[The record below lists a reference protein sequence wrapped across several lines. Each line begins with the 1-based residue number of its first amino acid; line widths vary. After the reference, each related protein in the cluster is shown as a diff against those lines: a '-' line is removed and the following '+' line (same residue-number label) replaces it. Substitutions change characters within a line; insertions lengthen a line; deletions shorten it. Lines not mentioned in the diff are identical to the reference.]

1 MKIKRNVAK
10 EEKFSEVRLGTVFIS
25 NDTHYMKTETI
36 EMDYGDAFNAVSLE
50 TGGFDEFGDED
61 LVCPC
66 YDAELVIP

>member
-36 EMDYGDAFNAVSLE
+36 ETDYGDAFNVVSLE
-50 TGGFDEFGDED
+50 TGG
-61 LVCPC
+61 LPV
-66 YDAELVIP
+66 L